1 MDRKELF
8 QKISQ
13 HDFSRLYL
21 FFGAESF
28 VAEKALEQL
37 RTSFLHTV
45 EEGVNLIVFDGSE
58 CSPQAVAEQCE
69 TVSFLAAE
77 KLVIVKDTPWL
88 GAKEDSEACNI
99 MERLFQTIGT
109 DVILVFYSKTEVK
122 KKSKLYSL
130 IKKYGEIVEFLEV
143 AGSELKAWIKKEL
156 AAYGKKI
163 SEENLRFLEEY
174 CGAGLE
180 NLSNELNKLAF
191 AAKETEISK
200 QDILIAVTPGRD
212 YNIFRISDYVLQGDE
227 KSALA
232 LLEQLLLHKEEPVYI
247 LAIISKQI
255 RNCAAV
261 KQLSNKKMMRAE
273 IASVLQMKDFAVDR
287 MQRIAVQI
295 SDEKFTKAIAML
307 LNADIALKSRNQD
320 VITMQ
325 TLLIKLCRLLKVS

>member
-13 HDFSRLYL
+13 RDFSRVYL

-28 VAEKALEQL
+28 VAEKALEQMK
-37 RTSFLHTV
+37 TAFLHTV
-45 EEGVNLIVFDGSE
+45 EEGMNFIAFDGAE

-77 KLVIVKDTPWL
+77 KIVLVKDSPWL
-88 GAKEDSEACNI
+88 GAREDSGACDT
-99 MERLFQTIGT
+99 MEKLFQTIGT
-109 DVILVFYSKTEVK
+109 DVILVFYSRTEVK

-143 AGSELKAWIKKEL
+143 AGPELKVWIKKEL

-174 CGAGLE
+174 CDAGLE

-191 AAKETEISK
+191 ASKETEISK
-200 QDILIAVTPGRD
+200 QDILFAVTPGRD

-227 KSALA
+227 KNA
-232 LLEQLLLHKEEPVYI
+232 LLLLERLFLQKEEPVYI

-261 KQLSNKKMMRAE
+261 KQLSDKKMARTE
-273 IASVLQMKDFAVDR
+273 IAGMLQMKDFAVDK
-287 MQRIAVQI
+287 MQKIAARI
-295 SDEKFTKAIAML
+295 SDEKLQRATMLL